1 MLRNARR
8 LIIGVVALIVLA
20 SCSGETPALV
30 EDNASPIEINAETD
44 AKGQPAPTEAS
55 TPVAL
60 PTEIPTPT
68 AVPPTTAPA
77 PTATAI
83 PTPTPSPVPGSGQLV
98 STGLYEVLLPDE
110 YLVLTSG
117 SDIETALRAAAPF
130 VAGDVPEPVIENAI
144 AMGEQSEFMALQFDE
159 LGSDDGPTVT
169 LSIPDLPP
177 PPAVEVLVEA
187 FAGREF
193 LLPSGNSVIASASEG
208 PPVSGHETV
217 RVVADQT
224 TQIWVLHP
232 QRIFMFNFAFVD
244 DQIMTEILDSF
255 VAL

>member
-8 LIIGVVALIVLA
+8 LIIGVVAFIVLA
-20 SCSGETPALV
+20 SCAGDNAALV
-30 EDNASPIEINAETD
+30 EDNAAPIEVSVAAEAT
-44 AKGQPAPTEAS
+44 GQPAPTAAS
-55 TPVAL
+55 TQAPRPTATPTSR
-60 PTEIPTPT
+60 PTEFPTPT
-68 AVPPTTAPA
+68 ATATSR
-77 PTATAI
+77 PTAT
-83 PTPTPSPVPGSGQLV
+83 PTPAAASDQFV
-98 STGLYEVLLPDE
+98 STALYEILLPED
-110 YLVLTSG
+110 YLVMTSG

-144 AMGEQSEFMALQFDE
+144 AMGEQSEFMAMQFDE